1 MDFSSVTA
9 VGVIAFCCF
18 KFAGY
23 FLAFVFLKKNQPE
36 VQASAILMAGVRAVL
51 GVIVG
56 GTLYFG
62 WDALRHQVNGFYNFS
77 YEVLPYYLILILLRI
92 FVWEVT
98 IHFFSRKTNLR
109 RGTKWLYALGGALW
123 SSLLDIPAAF
133 FAVLIPG
140 GFLFC

>member
-51 GVIVG
+51 GIIVG

-62 WDALRHQVNGFYNFS
+62 WDTLRHKFSGFYNFS
-77 YEVLPYYLILILLRI
+77 YELLPYYLLLILLRI
-92 FVWEVT
+92 FVWGVT
-98 IHFFSRKTNLR
+98 IHFFSRKTNLG
-109 RGTKWLYALGGALW
+109 RGRECLYALGGTLW
-123 SSLLDIPAAF
+123 SSFLDLPAAF
-133 FAVLIPG
+133 FAFLIPG
-140 GFLFC
+140 GYLFC